1 MDCEATAKGTH
12 TNMKV
17 LIVPNY
23 SREDATE
30 GAQNVAEWLEAE
42 DVEVAWAYNKER
54 APLGEHNAADSD
66 LVVSFGGDGTLLRA
80 ARLIRYAGTPLL
92 GISYG
97 HLGFLTGADA
107 HNVQQT
113 ISRAMAGELH
123 SDNRTTLSVDVIFQD
138 EAGKTREVK
147 DVFCLNEMALSRG
160 SMGDIVEFD
169 IHVSGNFID
178 NLRADGFV
186 VSTATGSTGYALSA
200 GGPIVTPDFRG
211 MVCVPIAPH
220 TIQARAFLPSASD
233 IVELTV
239 LKERPV
245 DRLVFCDGR
254 LILPKDLGDLGDA
267 GNSGD
272 LVDPID
278 SVDSTAEAIFG
289 QNQKSKWL
297 PQKVTVS
304 RGKEDIHLLAD
315 DNHAFYRSVSR
326 VFYGFNDFPNTT
338 NSSLR
343 PRKTRGAT
351 AGTPSKE
358 TKDEPDETPEQDGL
372 C

>member
-1 MDCEATAKGTH
+1 
-12 TNMKV
+12 MKV

-42 DVEVAWAYNKER
+42 GVEVAWAYNKER
-54 APLGEHNAADSD
+54 APLGERNAADSD
-66 LVVSFGGDGTLLRA
+66 LVISFGGDGTLLRA

-107 HNVQQT
+107 HNVQQI

-123 SDNRTTLSVDVIFQD
+123 SDNRTTLVVDVIFQN
-138 EAGKTREVK
+138 EVGETREVK

-254 LILPKDLGDLGDA
+254 LILPSDSGDLGDA
-267 GNSGD
+267 GKAGDASNSGD
-272 LVDPID
+272 LVEPID
-278 SVDSTAEAIFG
+278 TVDSTAEAIFG

-315 DNHAFYRSVSR
+315 DNHGFYRSVSR
-326 VFYGFNDFPNTT
+326 VFYGFNDFTNTT

-343 PRKTRGAT
+343 PRKPRGAT
-351 AGTPSKE
+351 AGMAPKE
-358 TKDEPDETPEQDGL
+358 EDCAPNETPEQDGL

>member
-1 MDCEATAKGTH
+1 
-12 TNMKV
+12 MKV

-30 GAQNVAEWLEAE
+30 GAQSVAEWLEAGG
-42 DVEVAWAYNKER
+42 VEVAWAYSKER
-54 APLGEHNAADSD
+54 APLGERSASDSN
-66 LVVSFGGDGTLLRA
+66 LVISFGGDGTLLRA
-80 ARLIRYAGTPLL
+80 ARLIRYTGTPLL

-97 HLGFLTGADA
+97 HLGFLTGTDA
-107 HNVQQT
+107 RNVQQI

-123 SDNRTTLSVDVIFQD
+123 SDNRTTLSVDVTFQN
-138 EAGKTREVK
+138 EAGETREVK

-160 SMGDIVEFD
+160 AMGDIVEFD

-200 GGPIVTPDFRG
+200 GGPIVTPEFRG

-254 LILPKDLGDLGDA
+254 LILPNDSGDA

-272 LVDPID
+272 LADPID
-278 SVDSTAEAIFG
+278 IGDSTAEAIFG
-289 QNQKSKWL
+289 QSQKSKWL

-315 DNHAFYRSVSR
+315 DNHGFYRSVSR
-326 VFYGFNDFPNTT
+326 VFYGFNDFTNTK

-343 PRKTRGAT
+343 PRKTRGVR
-351 AGTPSKE
+351 AGTPTEENKNESNE
-358 TKDEPDETPEQDGL
+358 IPEQDGL